1 MLRLFA
7 LAALLAAAA
16 LAAGRPAAAQVSGD
30 GPFTWTDLQEPVK
43 AVELVF
49 MDDGT
54 LVTMSSKLWRLPP
67 GGAWEL
73 VDVPSAVA
81 GDAAL
86 PLGAD
91 TLIAGSVLSRSFD
104 GGRTWDYPACAG
116 PDGEDICPRRDIDQ
130 SHAIA
135 EITAGPHAGRLLAGG
150 ALYSDDRGAFW
161 QTAEVL
167 DFPTNFRMYSFAG
180 LPSGRV
186 LGAGDFGAGVSDDGG
201 ETWRAVEGLNTP
213 YQIQGF
219 KVLRWATPGSA
230 EAHASGGPAPS

>member
-1 MLRLFA
+1 MLRSLCA
-7 LAALLAAAA
+7 TALLAVAVLPA
-16 LAAGRPAAAQVSGD
+16 PAAAQVSGD

-49 MDDGT
+49 LGDGT
-54 LVTMSSKLWRLPP
+54 LVTMSSKFWRLPP

-116 PDGEDICPRRDIDQ
+116 PDGNDICPRRDVDQ
-130 SHAIA
+130 I
-135 EITAGPHAGRLLAGG
+135 GR
-150 ALYSDDRGAFW
+150 
-161 QTAEVL
+161 
-167 DFPTNFRMYSFAG
+167 
-180 LPSGRV
+180 
-186 LGAGDFGAGVSDDGG
+186 
-201 ETWRAVEGLNTP
+201 
-213 YQIQGF
+213 
-219 KVLRWATPGSA
+219 
-230 EAHASGGPAPS
+230 AHV